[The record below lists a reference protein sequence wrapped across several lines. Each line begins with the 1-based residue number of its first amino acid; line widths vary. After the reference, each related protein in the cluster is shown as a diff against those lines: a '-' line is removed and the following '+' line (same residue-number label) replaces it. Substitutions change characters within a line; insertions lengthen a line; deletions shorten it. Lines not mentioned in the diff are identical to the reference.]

1 MATNGGPNI
10 IEDGLILSIDAAN
23 KKSYPGSGT
32 TWKDLAGSNNLTLTN
47 GPTFDSANGGSFLF
61 DGTNETAP
69 GSINLTPAN
78 ITLSF
83 WIKRTHPS
91 SGNWGAWG
99 NYNLCNGCYNKGV
112 IVYGDNGLMKATIG
126 QWNNNVLSFD
136 CPQNT
141 VVNVTFTYD
150 GTTQKLYKDGSLE
163 DSSSSSAIDYTG
175 GVNTYWGLDEGGAYL
190 YQGYFYNQYLYNR
203 ALSSDE
209 ILQNYNALKPRFN
222 L

>member
-61 DGTNETAP
+61 DGTDDKAP

>member
-1 MATNGGPNI
+1 MAFFYSPNVVT
-10 IEDGLILSIDAAN
+10 DGLVFAVDAAN
-23 KKSYPGSGT
+23 QKSYPGSGT